1 MREQLPPKAGYVAVI
16 GRPNT
21 GKSTLINQLAREK
34 RVITSKRAQTT
45 VFNTTCVLN
54 FPERHMQ
61 LVLVDTP
68 GINFEKKLTLKK
80 AINKQALQA
89 LKALTLKIWV
99 IEAFQW
105 TEHDQQI
112 AQLLDGHQ
120 EHTLVIINKI
130 DKVLHKTDL
139 LETMSRLA
147 DLGFKQVLPH
157 QADNF
162 EKSETLMNCLCD
174 LLPEQEHFFSENDQ
188 VLVSQDFQVREII
201 REKCLR
207 YLGQEIPYKLTF
219 VCEQIK
225 QEKSLTKIFARIDC
239 SSLSHK
245 KIIIGAQGQLLK
257 QISTA
262 SRLSLEKIL
271 KRKVFLKLWVKVC
284 SDKNNLQTFTSQLH
298 LAQEDF

>member
-1 MREQLPPKAGYVAVI
+1 MTYTLPPKAGYVAVI

-54 FPERHMQ
+54 FSERNMQ

-68 GINFEKKLTLKK
+68 GINFEQKLTLKK

-89 LKALTLKIWV
+89 LKALSLKIWV
-99 IEAFQW
+99 LEAEHW

-112 AQLLDGHQ
+112 AQLLQGEQDK
-120 EHTLVIINKI
+120 TLVLINKV
-130 DKVLHKTDL
+130 DKIVDKTSL
-139 LETMSRLA
+139 LKLISTLA
-147 DLGFKQVLPH
+147 ELGFKQVLPH
-157 QADNF
+157 QANNF
-162 EKSETLMNCLCD
+162 KKSEVLLDCLAQ
-174 LLPEQEHFFSENDQ
+174 LLPEQEHFFSEKDQ
-188 VLVSQDFQVREII
+188 VLVSQDFQVREIV

-219 VCEQIK
+219 VCEKIR
-225 QEKSLTKIFARIDC
+225 QEKSLLKIFARIDC
-239 SSLSHK
+239 STLSHK
-245 KIIIGAQGQLLK
+245 KIIIGSQGQLLK

-262 SRLSLEKIL
+262 SRLSLEKMFQH
-271 KRKVFLKLWVKVC
+271 RVFLKLWVKVS
-284 SDKNNLQTFTSQLH
+284 SDKTNLQTFTSQLN